1 MATHY
6 EIAASDAKKA
16 ADDQIYELHLFDLPN
31 RDGEGTEQYAAVRPT
46 EELLLTL
53 SQDVYLLEESP
64 QESIDI
70 LNRVLIHVF
79 NPTDLREALIE
90 SGEYDDT
97 DDTGDGD
104 LSMEGLTLARSGS
117 RLKARQASRR
127 DPLGI
132 ETISRIA
139 IDVVQRWSGK
149 ATGKPRDYLPP
160 SRTTGQTS
168 RRTSSSKARTRSSS
182 SKRSASQGS

>member
-6 EIAASDAKKA
+6 EIAANDAKKA
-16 ADDQIYELHLFDLPN
+16 ASDQVYELHLFDLPD
-31 RDGEGTEQYAAVRPT
+31 RSGDGTEQYAAVRPT
-46 EELLLTL
+46 EDLLLTL

-70 LNRVLIHVF
+70 LNRVLLNVF
-79 NPTDLREALIE
+79 NQADLREALIE
-90 SGEYDDT
+90 SGDYADD
-97 DDTGDGD
+97 DDTGDGE
-104 LSMEGLTLARSGS
+104 LSLEGLTLARSGS

-132 ETISRIA
+132 ETIAQIA

-149 ATGKPRDYLPP
+149 DTGKPRDFLPP
-160 SRTTGQTS
+160 SRTTGTAS
-168 RRTSSSKARTRSSS
+168 RRTSSSKARTRSAS
-182 SKRSASQGS
+182 SKRSGSPGS